1 MKRYKIFVPLAFLAL
16 IVIGVLLLFALVP
29 YSDLAITIILIFIP
43 AAIGVSFLIRYLV
56 TVRKRSIKEKVM
68 ERDIEGIANRYAEQ
82 MRILYD
88 FEDKYAISTK
98 EFREELRKVK
108 EGLFELGCEVNGRI
122 KIDRVKLMKVVFADV
137 EWVIKMF
144 ESIKDRHEVVLYSR
158 MIDKCRDYLGSIKE
172 LENAGYENIR
182 GQIERIESRIRESEG
197 VEVDSLEL
205 SMFMN
210 GVASIL
216 EEALRICLRDA
227 HGLEVEG
234 RESANAD
241 TARIRTDIKIVE
253 HSIEHGNYENATKVL
268 KSVIVRLV
276 GVLKDAF
283 ERYKAH
289 TLELTNVVVEI
300 SDKEED
306 KKEVEEMRKSIEACM
321 LPSQMRKLREHG
333 DALIGK
339 SMSTLEAVYSRIF
352 EIEGEIAKENPAT
365 EVYPVEYWARDK
377 MGEIEEL
384 RSMSG
389 SDIKGFIHR
398 YMLLA
403 SDAHSRLMYD
413 SERLKYI
420 KNLSFKKK
428 ALPKK

>member
-1 MKRYKIFVPLAFLAL
+1 MRRHEIIIVPLAYLAL
-16 IVIGVLLLFALVP
+16 IALGIFILFSTG
-29 YSDLAITIILIFIP
+29 SDIAITSILILILATIV
-43 AAIGVSFLIRYLV
+43 AAFLVRYLV

-88 FEDKYAISTK
+88 FEDKYTISTK
-98 EFREELRKVK
+98 EFRNELEKVK

-122 KIDRVKLMKVVFADV
+122 KIDRAKVRKVVFADV

-144 ESIKDRHEVVLYSR
+144 EGIKDRHEVVLYSR

-234 RESANAD
+234 RESARAD

-253 HSIEHGNYENATKVL
+253 HSIEHGNYENASKVL
-268 KSVIVRLV
+268 KSVIERLV

-283 ERYKAH
+283 ERYKGE
-289 TLELTNVVVEI
+289 TLELINAAVEI
-300 SDKEED
+300 SDTEEE
-306 KKEVEEMRKSIEACM
+306 KKEVGEIRKSIEECM
-321 LPSQMRKLREHG
+321 LPSQMRKLRGYG
-333 DALIGK
+333 DALIRK
-339 SMSTLEAVYSRIF
+339 SMSALEAVYNRIF
-352 EIEGEIAKENPAT
+352 EIEGEIAKENPTT

-384 RSMSG
+384 KSMLASAS
-389 SDIKGFIHR
+389 SDIRGFIHR
-398 YMLLA
+398 YRLLA

-420 KNLSFKKK
+420 KQNNISKK
-428 ALPKK
+428 

>member
-1 MKRYKIFVPLAFLAL
+1 MKGYRIFIPLALLAL
-16 IVIGVLLLFALVP
+16 IALGIFILFNTG
-29 YSDLAITIILIFIP
+29 SDLAITIILIFIP
-43 AAIGVSFLIRYLV
+43 AAIGVSFLVRYLV
-56 TVRKRSIKEKVM
+56 TVRKRSIREKVM
-68 ERDIEGIANRYAEQ
+68 ERDIEGIANRYVEQ

-98 EFREELRKVK
+98 EFRNELEKVK

-122 KIDRVKLMKVVFADV
+122 RIDRAKLRKVVFADV

-144 ESIKDRHEVVLYSR
+144 EGIKDRHEVVLYSR
-158 MIDKCRDYLGSIKE
+158 MIDKCRAYLGSIKE

-182 GQIERIESRIRESEG
+182 GQIERMESKIRESEG

-227 HGLEVEG
+227 HSLEVEG
-234 RESANAD
+234 RESARAD

-253 HSIEHGNYENATKVL
+253 HSVEHGNYENASKVL
-268 KSVIVRLV
+268 KSVIERLV

-283 ERYKAH
+283 EMYKAH
-289 TLELTNVVVEI
+289 ALELTTVVVEI
-300 SDKEED
+300 SDKEEE
-306 KKEVEEMRKSIEACM
+306 KKEIEEMRKGIEECM
-321 LPSQMRKLREHG
+321 LPSQMRKLRGHD
-333 DALIGK
+333 DALIKK
-339 SMSTLEAVYSRIF
+339 SISALKAVYNEIF
-352 EIEGEIAKENPAT
+352 KIEEEILKESPTT
-365 EVYPVEYWARDK
+365 EVYPVEYWTRDK

-384 RSMSG
+384 RSMLTSAA

-398 YMLLA
+398 YRLLA

-420 KNLSFKKK
+420 KANFTLHE
-428 ALPKK
+428 

>member
-1 MKRYKIFVPLAFLAL
+1 MKGYRIFVPLALLAL
-16 IVIGVLLLFALVP
+16 IALGIFILFNTG
-29 YSDLAITIILIFIP
+29 SDLAITIILIFIP
-43 AAIGVSFLIRYLV
+43 AMIGVSFLLRYLV
-56 TVRKRSIKEKVM
+56 AVRKRSIKEKVM
-68 ERDIEGIANRYAEQ
+68 ERDIEGIANRYVEQ

-98 EFREELRKVK
+98 EFRNELGKVK

-122 KIDRVKLMKVVFADV
+122 RIDRAKLRKVVFADV

-144 ESIKDRHEVVLYSR
+144 EGIKDRHEVVLYSR

-182 GQIERIESRIRESEG
+182 GQIEWIESRTRESEG

-234 RESANAD
+234 RESAKAD

-268 KSVIVRLV
+268 KSVIERLV

-283 ERYKAH
+283 ERYKEDA
-289 TLELTNVVVEI
+289 LALTKVVVEI
-300 SDKEED
+300 SDKEEE
-306 KKEVEEMRKSIEACM
+306 KKEVGEIRKSIEECM
-321 LPSQMRKLREHG
+321 LPSQMRKLRGHG
-333 DALIGK
+333 DALIRK
-339 SMSTLEAVYSRIF
+339 SISALETVYNRIF
-352 EIEGEIAKENPAT
+352 EIEGEIAKENPT
-365 EVYPVEYWARDK
+365 TKVYPVEYWTKDK

-384 RSMSG
+384 KSMLASAS

-398 YMLLA
+398 YRLLA

-420 KNLSFKKK
+420 KQNNISKK
-428 ALPKK
+428 

>member
-1 MKRYKIFVPLAFLAL
+1 MKGYRIFIPLALLAL
-16 IVIGVLLLFALVP
+16 ILVGVVLLFALVP

-43 AAIGVSFLIRYLV
+43 AAIGVSFLVRYLV

-68 ERDIEGIANRYAEQ
+68 ERDIEGIANRYIEQ

-98 EFREELRKVK
+98 EFRNELEKVK
-108 EGLFELGCEVNGRI
+108 GGLFELGCEVNGRI
-122 KIDRVKLMKVVFADV
+122 KIDRVKVRKVVFADV

-144 ESIKDRHEVVLYSR
+144 EGIKDRHEVVLYSR
-158 MIDKCRDYLGSIKE
+158 MIDKCRDYLGGIKE
-172 LENAGYENIR
+172 LENAGYEDIR
-182 GQIERIESRIRESEG
+182 DQIERIESRIRESEG

-234 RESANAD
+234 RESARAD

-253 HSIEHGNYENATKVL
+253 HSIEHGNYENASKVL
-268 KSVIVRLV
+268 KSVIERLV
-276 GVLKDAF
+276 EVLKDAF

-289 TLELTNVVVEI
+289 ALELTTVVVEI
-300 SDKEED
+300 SDKEEE
-306 KKEVEEMRKSIEACM
+306 KKEVEEMRKSIEECM
-321 LPSQMRKLREHG
+321 LPSQMRKLQGHG
-333 DALIGK
+333 DALIRK
-339 SMSTLEAVYSRIF
+339 SISALEAVYNNIF
-352 EIEGEIAKENPAT
+352 EIEEEILKDNPTT
-365 EVYPVEYWARDK
+365 EVYPVEYWAKDK
-377 MGEIEEL
+377 LGEIEEL
-384 RSMSG
+384 KSMPA
-389 SDIKGFIHR
+389 SDIKEFIHR
-398 YMLLA
+398 YRLLA

-420 KNLSFKKK
+420 KGK
-428 ALPKK
+428 

>member
-1 MKRYKIFVPLAFLAL
+1 MKRYNIMVPLALLAL
-16 IVIGVLLLFALVP
+16 ITFGIFILFNTG
-29 YSDLAITIILIFIP
+29 SDLAITFILLFIP
-43 AAIGVSFLIRYLV
+43 ATIGASFLVRYLV

-108 EGLFELGCEVNGRI
+108 EGLFELGCVVNGKIR
-122 KIDRVKLMKVVFADV
+122 IDRAKLRKVVFADV

-144 ESIKDRHEVVLYSR
+144 EGIKDRHEVVLYSR
-158 MIDKCRDYLGSIKE
+158 MMDKCRDYLGSIKE

-182 GQIERIESRIRESEG
+182 DQIERIETRVRESEG

-227 HGLEVEG
+227 HGLEVKG
-234 RESANAD
+234 RESARAD

-253 HSIEHGNYENATKVL
+253 HSIEHGNYENASKVL
-268 KSVIVRLV
+268 KSVIERLT

-289 TLELTNVVVEI
+289 TLTLTKAVVEI
-300 SDKEED
+300 SDTEEE
-306 KKEVEEMRKSIEACM
+306 KKEVGEIRRSIEACM
-321 LPSQMRKLREHG
+321 LPSQMGRLRRHG
-333 DALIGK
+333 DALIKK
-339 SMSTLEAVYSRIF
+339 SVSALEAVYNEIF
-352 EIEGEIAKENPAT
+352 EIEGEILKESPTT
-365 EVYPVEYWARDK
+365 EVYPVEYWAKDK

-384 RSMSG
+384 KSMSG
-389 SDIKGFIHR
+389 SDIKGFTHR

-420 KNLSFKKK
+420 KNISFKKK
-428 ALPKK
+428 SLPKKQF

>member
-1 MKRYKIFVPLAFLAL
+1 MKGYRIFIPLAFLAL

-98 EFREELRKVK
+98 EFRNELGKVK

-122 KIDRVKLMKVVFADV
+122 KIDRVKVRKVVFADV

-144 ESIKDRHEVVLYSR
+144 EGIKDRHEVVLYSR
-158 MIDKCRDYLGSIKE
+158 MIDKCRAYLGSIKE

-182 GQIERIESRIRESEG
+182 GQIERIESRTRESEG

-234 RESANAD
+234 RESAKAD

-268 KSVIVRLV
+268 KSVIERLT

-283 ERYKAH
+283 ERYKGE

-300 SDKEED
+300 LDKEED
-306 KKEVEEMRKSIEACM
+306 KKEVEEMRKGIEACM
-321 LPSQMRKLREHG
+321 LPSQMRKLRGHG
-333 DALIGK
+333 DALIRK
-339 SMSTLEAVYSRIF
+339 SMSTLEVLYNKIF
-352 EIEGEIAKENPAT
+352 EIEGEIAKENPTT
-365 EVYPVEYWARDK
+365 EVYPVEYWTKDK

-384 RSMSG
+384 KSISKA
-389 SDIKGFIHR
+389 DIRGFIHR
-398 YMLLA
+398 YGLLA
-403 SDAHSRLMYD
+403 SDAHSRLVYD

-420 KNLSFKKK
+420 KQKNITKK
-428 ALPKK
+428 

>member
-1 MKRYKIFVPLAFLAL
+1 MRRDEIIIVPLAYLAL
-16 IVIGVLLLFALVP
+16 IALGIFILFSTG
-29 YSDLAITIILIFIP
+29 SDIAITSILILILATIV
-43 AAIGVSFLIRYLV
+43 AAFLVRYLV

-98 EFREELRKVK
+98 EFRNELEKVK
-108 EGLFELGCEVNGRI
+108 EGLFELGCVVNGRI
-122 KIDRVKLMKVVFADV
+122 RIDRAKLRKVVFGDV
-137 EWVIKMF
+137 EWVMKMF
-144 ESIKDRHEVVLYSR
+144 EGIKDRHEVVLYSR

-182 GQIERIESRIRESEG
+182 GKIEGIESRIIESEG
-197 VEVDSLEL
+197 VEVDSLDL

-227 HGLEVEG
+227 HDLEVEG
-234 RESANAD
+234 RESAKTD
-241 TARIRTDIKIVE
+241 TSRIRTDIKIVE
-253 HSIEHGNYENATKVL
+253 HSIEHGNYENASKVL
-268 KSVIVRLV
+268 KSVIERLV

-289 TLELTNVVVEI
+289 ALELTNVVVEI
-300 SDKEED
+300 SDTEEE
-306 KKEVEEMRKSIEACM
+306 KKEVGEMRKSIEECM
-321 LPSQMRKLREHG
+321 LPSQMRKLRGHG
-333 DALIGK
+333 DALIRK
-339 SMSTLEAVYSRIF
+339 SISALEAVYNKIF
-352 EIEGEIAKENPAT
+352 EIEGKILKENPTT

-384 RSMSG
+384 KSMLASAS

-398 YMLLA
+398 YRLLA

-420 KNLSFKKK
+420 KANNISKK
-428 ALPKK
+428 

>member
-1 MKRYKIFVPLAFLAL
+1 MRRHEIIIVPLAYLAL
-16 IVIGVLLLFALVP
+16 IALGIFILFSTG
-29 YSDLAITIILIFIP
+29 SDIAITSILILILATIV
-43 AAIGVSFLIRYLV
+43 AAFLVRYLV

-88 FEDKYAISTK
+88 FEDKYGISTK
-98 EFREELRKVK
+98 EFRNELGKVK
-108 EGLFELGCEVNGRI
+108 EGLFELGCEVNGKIR
-122 KIDRVKLMKVVFADV
+122 IDRAKLRKVVFADV

-144 ESIKDRHEVVLYSR
+144 EGIKDRHEVVLYSR

-182 GQIERIESRIRESEG
+182 SKIEGIESRIRESEG

-205 SMFMN
+205 SIFMN

-234 RESANAD
+234 RESAKAD
-241 TARIRTDIKIVE
+241 TSRIRTDIKIVE

-268 KSVIVRLV
+268 KSVIERLV

-283 ERYKAH
+283 ERYKGEMF
-289 TLELTNVVVEI
+289 ELINAAVEI

-306 KKEVEEMRKSIEACM
+306 KKEVEEMRKSIEVCM
-321 LPSQMRKLREHG
+321 LPSQMRKLRGFG
-333 DALIGK
+333 DALIRK
-339 SMSTLEAVYSRIF
+339 SMSTLEALYNKIF
-352 EIEGEIAKENPAT
+352 EIEGEIAKENPTT
-365 EVYPVEYWARDK
+365 EVYPVEYWAKDK
-377 MGEIEEL
+377 LGEIEEL
-384 RSMSG
+384 KSMLASAS

-398 YMLLA
+398 YRLLA

-420 KNLSFKKK
+420 KQNNISKK
-428 ALPKK
+428 

>member
-1 MKRYKIFVPLAFLAL
+1 MRRHEIIIVPLAYLAL
-16 IVIGVLLLFALVP
+16 IALGIFILFSTG
-29 YSDLAITIILIFIP
+29 SDIAITSILILILATIV
-43 AAIGVSFLIRYLV
+43 AAFLVRYLV

-98 EFREELRKVK
+98 EFRNELEKVK

-122 KIDRVKLMKVVFADV
+122 RIDRAKLRKVVFADV

-144 ESIKDRHEVVLYSR
+144 EGIKDRHEVVLYSR

-182 GQIERIESRIRESEG
+182 SKIEGIESRIRESEG

-205 SMFMN
+205 SIFMN

-234 RESANAD
+234 RETASAD
-241 TARIRTDIKIVE
+241 TSRIRTDIKIVE

-268 KSVIVRLV
+268 KSVIERLV

-283 ERYKAH
+283 EMYKAH

-300 SDKEED
+300 LDKEED
-306 KKEVEEMRKSIEACM
+306 KKEVEEMRKGIEACM
-321 LPSQMRKLREHG
+321 LPSQMRKLRGHG
-333 DALIGK
+333 DALIKK
-339 SMSTLEAVYSRIF
+339 SMSTLEVLYNKIF
-352 EIEGEIAKENPAT
+352 EIEGEIAKENPTT
-365 EVYPVEYWARDK
+365 EVYPVEYWTKDK

-384 RSMSG
+384 KSISKA
-389 SDIKGFIHR
+389 DIRGFIHR
-398 YMLLA
+398 YGLLA
-403 SDAHSRLMYD
+403 SDAHSRLVYD

-420 KNLSFKKK
+420 KQKNITKK
-428 ALPKK
+428 

>member
-1 MKRYKIFVPLAFLAL
+1 MKGYRIIVPLALLAL
-16 IVIGVLLLFALVP
+16 IALGIFILFNTG
-29 YSDLAITIILIFIP
+29 SDLAITIILIFIP
-43 AAIGVSFLIRYLV
+43 AMIGVSFLLRYLV
-56 TVRKRSIKEKVM
+56 AVRKRSIKEKVM

-98 EFREELRKVK
+98 EFRDELGKVK
-108 EGLFELGCEVNGRI
+108 EGLFELGCEVNGRV
-122 KIDRVKLMKVVFADV
+122 KIDRVKVRKVVFADV

-144 ESIKDRHEVVLYSR
+144 EGIKDRHEVVLYSR
-158 MIDKCRDYLGSIKE
+158 MIDKCRDYFGSIKE

-205 SMFMN
+205 SLFMN

-234 RESANAD
+234 RESARAD

-253 HSIEHGNYENATKVL
+253 HSIEHGNYENASKVL
-268 KSVIVRLV
+268 KSVIERLV

-283 ERYKAH
+283 ERYKGD
-289 TLELTNVVVEI
+289 TLELVNAVVEI
-300 SDKEED
+300 LEQEEE
-306 KKEVEEMRKSIEACM
+306 KKEVEEMRKSIEECM
-321 LPSQMRKLREHG
+321 LPSQMRKLRGHG
-333 DALIGK
+333 DALIRK
-339 SMSTLEAVYSRIF
+339 SISALEAVYNRIF
-352 EIEGEIAKENPAT
+352 EIEGEILKESPTT
-365 EVYPVEYWARDK
+365 EVYPVEYWAKDK

-384 RSMSG
+384 KSMPA

-398 YMLLA
+398 YRLLA

-420 KNLSFKKK
+420 KGK
-428 ALPKK
+428 

>member
-1 MKRYKIFVPLAFLAL
+1 
-16 IVIGVLLLFALVP
+16 
-29 YSDLAITIILIFIP
+29 
-43 AAIGVSFLIRYLV
+43 
-56 TVRKRSIKEKVM
+56 M

-98 EFREELRKVK
+98 EFRNELEKVK
-108 EGLFELGCEVNGRI
+108 EGLFELGCVVNGRI
-122 KIDRVKLMKVVFADV
+122 RIDRAKVRKVVFADV
-137 EWVIKMF
+137 EWVVKMF
-144 ESIKDRHEVVLYSR
+144 EGIKDRHEVVLYSR

-182 GQIERIESRIRESEG
+182 GQIERIESRTRESEG

-227 HGLEVEG
+227 YSLEVEG
-234 RESANAD
+234 RESARAD

-268 KSVIVRLV
+268 KGVIERLV
-276 GVLKDAF
+276 
-283 ERYKAH
+283 E
-289 TLELTNVVVEI
+289 
-300 SDKEED
+300 
-306 KKEVEEMRKSIEACM
+306 SIEECM
-321 LPSQMRKLREHG
+321 LPSQMRKLRGHG
-333 DALIGK
+333 DALIRK
-339 SMSTLEAVYSRIF
+339 SISALEEVYNGIL
-352 EIEGEIAKENPAT
+352 EIEGEILKESPTT
-365 EVYPVEYWARDK
+365 ELYPVEYWARDK

-389 SDIKGFIHR
+389 SEIKGFIHR

-403 SDAHSRLMYD
+403 SDAHSRLVYD
-413 SERLKYI
+413 SERLKDI

>member
-1 MKRYKIFVPLAFLAL
+1 MRRYSILAPLVLLAL
-16 IVIGVLLLFALVP
+16 IALGIFILFNWGVAF
-29 YSDLAITIILIFIP
+29 AITIILLFIP
-43 AAIGVSFLIRYLV
+43 GMIGVAFLLQYLV
-56 TVRKRSIKEKVM
+56 TVRKRSIKERVM
-68 ERDIEGIANRYAEQ
+68 ERDILGIANRYAEQ

-88 FEDKYAISTK
+88 FEDKYTISTK
-98 EFREELRKVK
+98 EFRNELEKVK
-108 EGLFELGCEVNGRI
+108 EGLFELGCEVNGKIR
-122 KIDRVKLMKVVFADV
+122 IDRAKLRKIVFADV

-144 ESIKDRHEVVLYSR
+144 EGIKDRHEVVLYSR
-158 MIDKCRDYLGSIKE
+158 MIDKCRDYLGGIKE

-234 RESANAD
+234 RESAKAD

-253 HSIEHGNYENATKVL
+253 RSIEHGNYENASKVL
-268 KSVIVRLV
+268 KSVIERLV
-276 GVLKDAF
+276 GVLKDGF

-300 SDKEED
+300 LDKEED
-306 KKEVEEMRKSIEACM
+306 KKEVEEMRKGIEACM
-321 LPSQMRKLREHG
+321 LPSQMRKLRGHG
-333 DALIGK
+333 DALIKK
-339 SMSTLEAVYSRIF
+339 SMSSFEVLYNKIF
-352 EIEGEIAKENPAT
+352 EIEGEIAKENPTT
-365 EVYPVEYWARDK
+365 EVYPVEYWTKDK

-384 RSMSG
+384 KSISKA
-389 SDIKGFIHR
+389 DIRGFIHR
-398 YMLLA
+398 YGLLA
-403 SDAHSRLMYD
+403 SDAHSRLVYD

-420 KNLSFKKK
+420 KQKNITKK
-428 ALPKK
+428 

>member
-1 MKRYKIFVPLAFLAL
+1 MRRHEIIIVPLAYLAL
-16 IVIGVLLLFALVP
+16 IALGIFILFSTG
-29 YSDLAITIILIFIP
+29 SDIAITSILILILATIV
-43 AAIGVSFLIRYLV
+43 AAFLVRYLV

-68 ERDIEGIANRYAEQ
+68 ERDIEGIANRYVEQ

-98 EFREELRKVK
+98 EFRNELEKVK

-122 KIDRVKLMKVVFADV
+122 RIDRAKLRKVVFADV

-144 ESIKDRHEVVLYSR
+144 EGIKDRHEVVLYSR

-182 GQIERIESRIRESEG
+182 SKIEGIESRIRESEG

-205 SMFMN
+205 SIFMN

-234 RESANAD
+234 RETASAD
-241 TARIRTDIKIVE
+241 TSRIRTDIKIVE

-268 KSVIVRLV
+268 KSVIERLV

-283 ERYKAH
+283 EMYKAH

-300 SDKEED
+300 LDKEED
-306 KKEVEEMRKSIEACM
+306 KKEVEEMRKGIEACM
-321 LPSQMRKLREHG
+321 LPSQMRKLRGHG
-333 DALIGK
+333 DALIKK
-339 SMSTLEAVYSRIF
+339 SMSTLEVLYNKIF
-352 EIEGEIAKENPAT
+352 EIEGEIAKENPTT
-365 EVYPVEYWARDK
+365 EVYPVEYWTKDK

-384 RSMSG
+384 KSISKA
-389 SDIKGFIHR
+389 DIRGFIHR
-398 YMLLA
+398 YGLLA
-403 SDAHSRLMYD
+403 SDAHSRLVYD

-420 KNLSFKKK
+420 KQKNITKK
-428 ALPKK
+428 

>member
-1 MKRYKIFVPLAFLAL
+1 MRRHEIIIVPLAYLAL
-16 IVIGVLLLFALVP
+16 IALGIFILFSTG
-29 YSDLAITIILIFIP
+29 SDIAITSILILILATIV
-43 AAIGVSFLIRYLV
+43 AAFLVRYLV

-88 FEDKYAISTK
+88 FEDKYGISTK
-98 EFREELRKVK
+98 EFRNELGKVK
-108 EGLFELGCEVNGRI
+108 EGLFELGCEVNGKIR
-122 KIDRVKLMKVVFADV
+122 IDRAKLRKVVFADV

-144 ESIKDRHEVVLYSR
+144 EGIKDRHEVVLYSR
-158 MIDKCRDYLGSIKE
+158 MIDKCRAYLGSIKE

-182 GQIERIESRIRESEG
+182 SKIEGIESRIRESEG

-205 SMFMN
+205 SIFMN

-234 RESANAD
+234 RESAKAD
-241 TARIRTDIKIVE
+241 TSRIRTDIKIVE

-268 KSVIVRLV
+268 KSVIERLV

-283 ERYKAH
+283 ERYKGEMF
-289 TLELTNVVVEI
+289 ELINAAVEI

-306 KKEVEEMRKSIEACM
+306 KKEVEEMRKSIEVCM
-321 LPSQMRKLREHG
+321 LPSQMRKLRGFG
-333 DALIGK
+333 DALIRK
-339 SMSTLEAVYSRIF
+339 SMSTLEALYNKIF
-352 EIEGEIAKENPAT
+352 EIEGEIAKENPTT
-365 EVYPVEYWARDK
+365 EVYPVEYWAKDK
-377 MGEIEEL
+377 LGEIEEL
-384 RSMSG
+384 KSMLASAS

-398 YMLLA
+398 YRLLA

-420 KNLSFKKK
+420 KQNNISKK
-428 ALPKK
+428 

>member
-1 MKRYKIFVPLAFLAL
+1 MRRDAIIIVPLAYLAL
-16 IVIGVLLLFALVP
+16 IALGIFILFSTG
-29 YSDLAITIILIFIP
+29 SDIAITSILILILATIV
-43 AAIGVSFLIRYLV
+43 AAFLVRYLV

-98 EFREELRKVK
+98 EFRNELEKVK
-108 EGLFELGCEVNGRI
+108 EGLFELGCVVNGRI
-122 KIDRVKLMKVVFADV
+122 RIDRVKVRKVVFGDV

-144 ESIKDRHEVVLYSR
+144 EGIKDRHEVVLYSR

-182 GQIERIESRIRESEG
+182 GKIEGIESRIIESEG
-197 VEVDSLEL
+197 VEVDSLDL

-227 HGLEVEG
+227 HDLEVEG
-234 RESANAD
+234 RESAKTD
-241 TARIRTDIKIVE
+241 TSRIRTDIKIVE
-253 HSIEHGNYENATKVL
+253 HSIEHGNYENASKVL
-268 KSVIVRLV
+268 KSVIERLV

-283 ERYKAH
+283 ERYKGEV
-289 TLELTNVVVEI
+289 LELINVVVEI
-300 SDKEED
+300 SDTEEE
-306 KKEVEEMRKSIEACM
+306 KKEVGEMRKSIEECM
-321 LPSQMRKLREHG
+321 LPSQMRKLRGHG
-333 DALIGK
+333 DALIRK
-339 SMSTLEAVYSRIF
+339 SISALEAVYNKIF
-352 EIEGEIAKENPAT
+352 EIEGKILKENPTT

-384 RSMSG
+384 KSMLASAS

-398 YMLLA
+398 YRLLA

-420 KNLSFKKK
+420 KANNISKK
-428 ALPKK
+428 